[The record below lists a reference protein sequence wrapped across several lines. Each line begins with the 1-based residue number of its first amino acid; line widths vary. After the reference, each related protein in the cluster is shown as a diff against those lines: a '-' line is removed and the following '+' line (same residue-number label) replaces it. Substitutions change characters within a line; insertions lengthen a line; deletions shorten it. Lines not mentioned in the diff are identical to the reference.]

1 MKGTNCISDEIFL
14 KEGSQDPVLTA
25 TAPYLENMNLSSV
38 ISNSASHSFLPQSV
52 SNNENRRSSI
62 TTSATERIASSG
74 PYEVVYTE
82 KTTEIDGSEDVL
94 TLHYAYEDTTSS
106 TQLFDEVA
114 ATESLLMLSKGRD
127 GGKPQGEL
135 ISLWYSIIS

>member
-1 MKGTNCISDEIFL
+1 MS
-14 KEGSQDPVLTA
+14 
-25 TAPYLENMNLSSV
+25 TAPYSENMNLSSV
-38 ISNSASHSFLPQSV
+38 TTSSASHAFLTQSV
-52 SNNENRRSSI
+52 SNNGSQRSSI

-94 TLHYAYEDTTSS
+94 TLHYAYDETPNS

-114 ATESLLMLSKGRD
+114 ATESLLMLSESRD
-127 GGKPQGEL
+127 GENSHGEWINL
-135 ISLWYSIIS
+135 